1 MKTPLASF
9 SRLTILSALGLL
21 LTQVH
26 CVGFG
31 EGQLGAVTCPELYG
45 AGSVLGA
52 NFSADARANAKVRT
66 FVQASKD
73 LLNVSLQ
80 MEAEA
85 TEACTRMGMDLG
97 LNPAQMAP
105 QQGNGGRAAGACN
118 AVAARIDAILRQ
130 GVQVQVQATPPRC
143 QANASAA
150 AACQGSCS
158 ASGQANGATTSGA
171 SASGDAECDASCRAH
186 ADVNASCSPAMVNVR
201 ASGTDQAARLAAT
214 LQANLPLLLHA
225 ELALGRRLIADL
237 DTVGQ
242 VGAQLPRIAGN
253 AGARALACVGAGASA
268 AASASVRVKVSVQAS
283 ASVSGRVGSTLSRSF
298 YSPGDWTD
306 PLAPGLWRRLSA

>member
-1 MKTPLASF
+1 MKTPLATF

-52 NFSADARANAKVRT
+52 NFSADARANAKIRT

-150 AACQGSCS
+150 AACQGSCA
-158 ASGQANGATTSGA
+158 ASGQASGAAANGAANGA
-171 SASGDAECDASCRAH
+171 ASGDAECDASCRAH
-186 ADVNASCSPAMVNVR
+186 ADVNASCSPAVVNVR

-283 ASVSGRVGSTLSRSF
+283 ASVSGRVGSTLSR
-298 YSPGDWTD
+298 
-306 PLAPGLWRRLSA
+306 